1 MTVRAVSLVLL
12 AAACAAQT
20 PTARPFGK
28 AWLRETLDL
37 DTRGAAEEYA
47 QISKDPRS
55 EPRERE
61 LAAARIVELCR
72 LGVIQAPSPLDLHAV
87 STATRQCLEQSLA
100 QPAPPIFQSAREAA
114 SKGTTA
120 LLEFLATSGQ
130 LPQLRPLVAPS
141 TAADRMR
148 SPRSTPSDRSGDLRP
163 QDRVFALQILRA
175 ELENRSADAAE
186 LRRRQFATWQPAAW
200 PQDLAKALA
209 LIEPNFAA
217 WLAEREIEESE
228 RVLLAQLQ
236 RLATKL
242 QAEDPKKLADLLDR
256 LPVIS
261 DRLRGS
267 APR

>member
-1 MTVRAVSLVLL
+1 MRATSLLLL
-12 AAACAAQT
+12 AAVCSAQSPAAK
-20 PTARPFGK
+20 PFGK

-37 DTRGAAEEYA
+37 DTRGAAEDYA

-61 LAAARIVELCR
+61 LAAARVVELCR
-72 LGVIQAPSPLDLHAV
+72 LGVIQAPSPLDLHAIP
-87 STATRQCLEQSLA
+87 TATRQRLEQSLA

-114 SKGTTA
+114 SKGATA
-120 LLEFLATSGQ
+120 VLEFLATSGQ

-141 TAADRMR
+141 TASER
-148 SPRSTPSDRSGDLRP
+148 PRSSRTTPIERPGDLRP
-163 QDRVFALQILRA
+163 QDRVYALQVLRA

-186 LRRRQFATWQPAAW
+186 LRRRQFANWQPAPW

-209 LIEPNFAA
+209 PIEPNLAA
-217 WLAEREIEESE
+217 WLAERELEESE
-228 RVLLAQLQ
+228 RLLMTQLRQ
-236 RLATKL
+236 LAAKL
-242 QAEDPKKLADLLDR
+242 QSEEKARLTALLDR

-261 DRLRGS
+261 DRLRAT